1 MTDLVIQ
8 SEASEKEDRLRQGII
23 ATQYRG
29 MTVLRPKDG
38 KPRRRV
44 FYLNSY
50 GMAPAWRSLSEGNPG
65 QHLWGCLEL
74 ARMGYEVAMPEEP
87 NRNSRFYNYR
97 RQDFK
102 HLAFIKSWLGS
113 RGVLYSAHTVL
124 FWSPLLAMLRLLRC
138 PIVTLLY
145 ASGENLRFA
154 NGYAAVIGM
163 TPAAVSRARSLAPN
177 AKIAHLGWGVDLPAY
192 PTLPYEP
199 KWFLS
204 CGKTRRD
211 FAVLAA
217 ASSTVSAPVRVINA
231 DRNSGINWPANVR
244 LIVGGGGSDWCAVSY
259 RDLVSE
265 HYAGCS
271 AALILLEDDP
281 TERYAAGFTQLLE
294 AMALARPVIVTRA
307 GAITRE
313 IDVEKEGCG
322 LFVPPNDPKAL
333 ADAMKKIGDDPKAA
347 EAMGQRGR
355 QLCETRYNISGY
367 TKSLD
372 QLFESI

>member
-1 MTDLVIQ
+1 MTDLLLQ
-8 SEASEKEDRLRQGII
+8 SGLRENEERLREGII
-23 ATQYRG
+23 ATQNRG
-29 MTVLRPKDG
+29 MTVLRPKEG

-102 HLAFIKSWLGS
+102 HLAFIRAWLGS

-124 FWSPLLAMLRLLRC
+124 FWSPLLASLRLLRC

-145 ASGENLRFA
+145 ANGENLRFA

-163 TPAAVSRARSLAPN
+163 TPAAESRARTLAPK
-177 AKIAHLGWGVDLPAY
+177 AKVSHLGWGVDLPAY
-192 PTLPYEP
+192 PKLPYEP
-199 KWFLS
+199 NWFLS

-217 ASSTVSAPVRVINA
+217 AASSISAPVRVINA
-231 DRNSGINWPANVR
+231 DRNSGIIWPSNVR
-244 LIVGGGGSDWCAVSY
+244 LVVGGGGADWCAVTY
-259 RDLVSE
+259 QDLVNE
-265 HYAGCS
+265 HYAGCM

-294 AMALARPVIVTRA
+294 AMALARPVIVTKA

-322 LFVPPNDPKAL
+322 LFVPPNDPAAL
-333 ADAMKKIGDDPKAA
+333 AAAMKKIANDPKAA

-355 QLCETRYNISGY
+355 ELCERRYNILCY
-367 TKSLD
+367 AEELHR
-372 QLFESI
+372 LFESI